1 MTALA
6 VDPKAYY
13 QAATNCFDAASALR
27 DSFLY
32 IFAELSECGSMAGV
46 DENGQQW
53 ARSYNTSAYGAVGFF
68 QDVHS
73 TLYAYGSALN
83 DIGFTHAQAD
93 ATVKGA
99 PQPDRPTDPGM
110 PVFGPFSVPAS
121 AGGPGQGI
129 VDKGINIISHIGIP
143 VPDGDTGKL
152 AKAADAWD
160 RLGTIYQN
168 TNARDKITIA
178 ASLFD
183 SVTADDAGYIR
194 DDLKSLAGSIDQLLT
209 ACTQISQ
216 SCIAYKDA
224 LTELRDEIKGFL
236 KSLAQDLA
244 IDAAITIGLSLISFG
259 AGAVTAGKA
268 LVTVQKWAGKIK
280 DGIIAWRG
288 RKALQ
293 IAGIGQEVKDATVK
307 ARKVV
312 TDLRDRLRGKRADD
326 ATNAPKSPSKAIV
339 DEKKYEY
346 LFGRAAEDAH
356 NSPRSLQNQSQLNR
370 VGVFDNQA
378 GRNLLNSH
386 FDEVVRTDS
395 NIARTFSNDYGE
407 FQVRES
413 LFVGP
418 NGILK
423 FETTWQVTPEG
434 LRLTTVIPKGGGA

>member
-13 QAATNCFDAASALR
+13 QAAINCFDAASALR

-32 IFAELSECGSMAGV
+32 IFAELSACGSMAGV
-46 DENGQQW
+46 DENGQEW
-53 ARSYNTSAYGAVGFF
+53 ARSYNTSAYEAVGFF

-110 PVFGPFSVPAS
+110 PVFGPFSIPAS

-129 VDKGINIISHIGIP
+129 VDEGINIISHIGIP

-194 DDLKSLAGSIDQLLT
+194 DDLKSLAGSIIN
-209 ACTQISQ
+209 C
-216 SCIAYKDA
+216 
-224 LTELRDEIKGFL
+224 
-236 KSLAQDLA
+236 
-244 IDAAITIGLSLISFG
+244 
-259 AGAVTAGKA
+259 
-268 LVTVQKWAGKIK
+268 
-280 DGIIAWRG
+280 
-288 RKALQ
+288 
-293 IAGIGQEVKDATVK
+293 
-307 ARKVV
+307 
-312 TDLRDRLRGKRADD
+312 
-326 ATNAPKSPSKAIV
+326 
-339 DEKKYEY
+339 
-346 LFGRAAEDAH
+346 
-356 NSPRSLQNQSQLNR
+356 
-370 VGVFDNQA
+370 
-378 GRNLLNSH
+378 
-386 FDEVVRTDS
+386 
-395 NIARTFSNDYGE
+395 
-407 FQVRES
+407 
-413 LFVGP
+413 
-418 NGILK
+418 
-423 FETTWQVTPEG
+423 
-434 LRLTTVIPKGGGA
+434 

>member
-46 DENGQQW
+46 DENGQEW
-53 ARSYNTSAYGAVGFF
+53 ARSYNTSAYEAVGFF

-73 TLYAYGSALN
+73 TLYAYGTALN
-83 DIGFTHAQAD
+83 DIGFTHAQAN
-93 ATVKGA
+93 ATMKGA
-99 PQPDRPTDPGM
+99 PQPDRPADPGM

-183 SVTADDAGYIR
+183 SVTADDAGHIR
-194 DDLKSLAGSIDQLLT
+194 DDLKSLADSIDQLLT

-216 SCIAYKDA
+216 SCLAYKDA
-224 LTELRDEIKGFL
+224 LTELRTEIEGFL
-236 KSLAQDLA
+236 KSLATDLA
-244 IDAAITIGLSLISFG
+244 IDAAITIGLALISFG

-280 DGIIAWRG
+280 DGILAWRG

-293 IAGIGQEVKDATVK
+293 IAGIKQEAKDAVVK

-312 TDLRDRLRGKRADD
+312 TDLRDRLRGKIDD
-326 ATNAPKSPSKAIV
+326 VGKAPKVGPKNA
-339 DEKKYEY
+339 DEVRNA
-346 LFGRAAEDAH
+346 LDSRTA
-356 NSPRSLQNQSQLNR
+356 P
-370 VGVFDNQA
+370 
-378 GRNLLNSH
+378 GRNRPNRQL
-386 FDEVVRTDS
+386 DS
-395 NIARTFSNDYGE
+395 EAEIRQLYEDLTRSADTLDVGGYPGRGARLEDGTEIKIRDKS
-407 FQVRES
+407 ES
-413 LFVGP
+413 G
-418 NGILK
+418 G
-423 FETTWQVTPEG
+423 VTIDIIYPG
-434 LRLTTVIPKGGGA
+434 SKRPVKVHLP

>member
-1 MTALA
+1 MTGLA
-6 VDPKAYY
+6 VDPRAYY

-46 DENGQQW
+46 DENGQEW
-53 ARSYNTSAYGAVGFF
+53 ARSYNTSAYEAVGFF

-83 DIGFTHAQAD
+83 DIGFTHAQAN
-93 ATVKGA
+93 ATMKGA

-183 SVTADDAGYIR
+183 SVTADDAGHIR
-194 DDLKSLAGSIDQLLT
+194 DDLKSLADSIDQLLT

-216 SCIAYKDA
+216 SCLAYKDA
-224 LTELRDEIKGFL
+224 LSELRTEIEGFL
-236 KSLAQDLA
+236 KSLATDLA
-244 IDAAITIGLSLISFG
+244 IDAAITIGLALISFG

-280 DGIIAWRG
+280 DGILAWRG

-293 IAGIGQEVKDATVK
+293 IAGVKQEAKEAVVK

-312 TDLRDRLRGKRADD
+312 TDLRDRLRGKIDD
-326 ATNAPKSPSKAIV
+326 VGKAPKVGPKNA
-339 DEKKYEY
+339 DEVRNA
-346 LFGRAAEDAH
+346 LDSRTA
-356 NSPRSLQNQSQLNR
+356 P
-370 VGVFDNQA
+370 
-378 GRNLLNSH
+378 GRNRPNRQL
-386 FDEVVRTDS
+386 DS
-395 NIARTFSNDYGE
+395 EAEIRQLYEDLTRSADTLDVGGYPGRGARLEDGTEIKIRDKS
-407 FQVRES
+407 ES
-413 LFVGP
+413 G
-418 NGILK
+418 G
-423 FETTWQVTPEG
+423 VTIDIIYPG
-434 LRLTTVIPKGGGA
+434 SKRPVKVHLP

>member
-6 VDPKAYY
+6 VDPRAYY

-32 IFAELSECGSMAGV
+32 IFAELSACGSMAGV
-46 DENGQQW
+46 DENGQEW
-53 ARSYNTSAYGAVGFF
+53 ARSYNASAYEAVGFF

-194 DDLKSLAGSIDQLLT
+194 DDLKSLANSIDQLLT

-244 IDAAITIGLSLISFG
+244 IDAAITVGLSLISFG

-268 LVTVQKWAGKIK
+268 LLTVQKWAGKIK
-280 DGIIAWRG
+280 DGVIAWRA

-293 IAGIGQEVKDATVK
+293 IAGIRQEAKDAVVK

-312 TDLRDRLRGKRADD
+312 TDLRDRLRKKIDDVEKAPPKVGPKNADEVRNELD
-326 ATNAPKSPSKAIV
+326 SRTAP
-339 DEKKYEY
+339 
-346 LFGRAAEDAH
+346 
-356 NSPRSLQNQSQLNR
+356 
-370 VGVFDNQA
+370 
-378 GRNLLNSH
+378 GRNKPNRQL
-386 FDEVVRTDS
+386 DS
-395 NIARTFSNDYGE
+395 DAEIRQLYEDLTRGADTLDVGNYPGRGARLEDGTEIRIRDKS
-407 FQVRES
+407 ES
-413 LFVGP
+413 GGVTID
-418 NGILK
+418 ILYPGSK
-423 FETTWQVTPEG
+423 RPVKVHLP
-434 LRLTTVIPKGGGA
+434 

>member
-32 IFAELSECGSMAGV
+32 IFAELAECGSMAGV
-46 DENGQQW
+46 DENGQEW
-53 ARSYNTSAYGAVGFF
+53 ARSYNTSAYEAVGFF

-83 DIGFTHAQAD
+83 DIGFTHAQAN
-93 ATVKGA
+93 ATMKGA

-183 SVTADDAGYIR
+183 SVTADDAGHIR
-194 DDLKSLAGSIDQLLT
+194 DDLKSLANSIDQLLT

-216 SCIAYKDA
+216 SCLAYKDA
-224 LTELRDEIKGFL
+224 LTELRNEIKGFL
-236 KSLAQDLA
+236 DSLVQELA
-244 IDAAITIGLSLISFG
+244 IDAAITVGLSLISFG
-259 AGAVTAGKA
+259 AGAVTAAKA
-268 LVTVQKWAGKIK
+268 LDSVRKWAGKIK
-280 DGIIAWRG
+280 DGIIAWRA

-293 IAGIGQEVKDATVK
+293 IAGIRQEAKDAAVK

-312 TDLRDRLRGKRADD
+312 TDLRDRLRKKIDRPSGSSRPRTLDELFRNRTPKASELEDYAQSQGWVRSRTENGPIKYTDENGIVRITIKRGSGRTPGSESPHVEIRD
-326 ATNAPKSPSKAIV
+326 ATGQRTDPYGNPVTRKSP
-339 DEKKYEY
+339 
-346 LFGRAAEDAH
+346 
-356 NSPRSLQNQSQLNR
+356 
-370 VGVFDNQA
+370 DN
-378 GRNLLNSH
+378 H
-386 FDEVVRTDS
+386 
-395 NIARTFSNDYGE
+395 
-407 FQVRES
+407 
-413 LFVGP
+413 
-418 NGILK
+418 
-423 FETTWQVTPEG
+423 TPIDMD
-434 LRLTTVIPKGGGA
+434 LP

>member
-32 IFAELSECGSMAGV
+32 IFAELSACGSMAGV
-46 DENGQQW
+46 DDNGQEW
-53 ARSYNTSAYGAVGFF
+53 ARSYNTSAYEAVGFF

-83 DIGFTHAQAD
+83 DIGFTHARAD

-194 DDLKSLAGSIDQLLT
+194 DDLKSLANSIDQLLT

-244 IDAAITIGLSLISFG
+244 IDAAITVGLSLISFG
-259 AGAVTAGKA
+259 AGAVTAAKA
-268 LVTVQKWAGKIK
+268 LDTVRRWAGKIK
-280 DGIIAWRG
+280 DGIIAWRT

-293 IAGIGQEVKDATVK
+293 IAGVRQEAKDAAVK

-312 TDLRDRLRGKRADD
+312 TDLRDRLRGKSGDVKRPPVKSLKNDLDNAQTWTGGNLPTQGGPPNGYLVKRDPQGNITNYSYYD
-326 ATNAPKSPSKAIV
+326 SDGVATKRVDLTGDSHYNKATGQTIPTPHV
-339 DEKKYEY
+339 VEIQKYVKPETGEI
-346 LFGRAAEDAH
+346 FARTDRNNVRAA
-356 NSPRSLQNQSQLNR
+356 L
-370 VGVFDNQA
+370 
-378 GRNLLNSH
+378 
-386 FDEVVRTDS
+386 
-395 NIARTFSNDYGE
+395 
-407 FQVRES
+407 
-413 LFVGP
+413 
-418 NGILK
+418 
-423 FETTWQVTPEG
+423 PEE
-434 LRLTTVIPKGGGA
+434 IP

>member
-27 DSFLY
+27 DSFVY
-32 IFAELSECGSMAGV
+32 VFGELSECGSMAGV
-46 DENGQQW
+46 DENGQEW
-53 ARSYNTSAYGAVGFF
+53 ARSYNAAAYEAVGFF

-83 DIGFTHAQAD
+83 DIGFTHAQAN
-93 ATVKGA
+93 ATMTSA
-99 PQPDRPTDPGM
+99 PQPDRPTDPGV
-110 PVFGPFSVPAS
+110 PVFGPFSIPAS

-129 VDKGINIISHIGIP
+129 IDKGINIVSHVGIP

-209 ACTQISQ
+209 TCTQISQ
-216 SCIAYKDA
+216 SCLAYKDA
-224 LTELRDEIKGFL
+224 LTELRSEIEGFL
-236 KSLAQDLA
+236 KSLVSELA
-244 IDAAITIGLSLISFG
+244 IDAAITVGLSLISFG

-268 LVTVQKWAGKIK
+268 LLTVQKWAGKIK
-280 DGIIAWRG
+280 DGIIAWRA
-288 RKALQ
+288 RKAVQ
-293 IAGIGQEVKDATVK
+293 IAGIKQEAKDAAAQ

-312 TDLRDRLRGKRADD
+312 TDLRDRLRGRIDDPRKLPKRTLRQELD
-326 ATNAPKSPSKAIV
+326 NAIV
-339 DEKKYEY
+339 TNDRRIDIAHGPPNGYVVKK
-346 LFGRAAEDAH
+346 
-356 NSPRSLQNQSQLNR
+356 
-370 VGVFDNQA
+370 
-378 GRNLLNSH
+378 
-386 FDEVVRTDS
+386 DS
-395 NIARTFSNDYGE
+395 NGNITNYVQYDENGRGIKRVDLTGRPHGSVPTPHVVEIVHDVAPDGTVYVRELTK
-407 FQVRES
+407 QVR
-413 LFVGP
+413 P
-418 NGILK
+418 A
-423 FETTWQVTPEG
+423 TPDE
-434 LRLTTVIPKGGGA
+434 IP

>member
-13 QAATNCFDAASALR
+13 QAATNCFDAASAVR

-32 IFAELSECGSMAGV
+32 IFAELAACGSMAGV
-46 DENGQQW
+46 DENGQEW
-53 ARSYNTSAYGAVGFF
+53 ARSYSTSAYEAVGFF

-83 DIGFTHAQAD
+83 DIGFAHAQAN
-93 ATVKGA
+93 ATMKGA

-183 SVTADDAGYIR
+183 SVTADDAGHIR
-194 DDLKSLAGSIDQLLT
+194 DDLKSLAHSIDQLLT

-216 SCIAYKDA
+216 SCLAYKEA
-224 LTELRDEIKGFL
+224 LTELRNEIKGFL
-236 KSLAQDLA
+236 NSLAQELA

-259 AGAVTAGKA
+259 AGAVTAAKA
-268 LVTVQKWAGKIK
+268 LDTVRRWAGKIK
-280 DGIIAWRG
+280 DGIIAWRA

-293 IAGIGQEVKDATVK
+293 IAGIRQETRDAAVN

-312 TDLRDRLRGKRADD
+312 TDLRDRLRKKADD
-326 ATNAPKSPSKAIV
+326 SPKPPKKSLKEELDNAQV
-339 DEKKYEY
+339 WT
-346 LFGRAAEDAH
+346 
-356 NSPRSLQNQSQLNR
+356 
-370 VGVFDNQA
+370 
-378 GRNLLNSH
+378 GRNLPTQGGPPNGYLVKRDAQGNITHYSH
-386 FDEVVRTDS
+386 FDADGVATSRVDVVGKPHMDKTTGQYIPTPHVVEVQK
-395 NIARTFSNDYGE
+395 NIDPATGRIFARTINDS
-407 FQVRES
+407 VRPA
-413 LFVGP
+413 L
-418 NGILK
+418 
-423 FETTWQVTPEG
+423 PEE
-434 LRLTTVIPKGGGA
+434 IP

>member
-1 MTALA
+1 MTLA

-27 DSFLY
+27 DSFVY
-32 IFAELSECGSMAGV
+32 IFAELSGCGSMAGV
-46 DENGQQW
+46 DENGQEW
-53 ARSYNTSAYGAVGFF
+53 ARSYNTSAYEAVGFF
-68 QDVHS
+68 EDVHS

-83 DIGFTHAQAD
+83 EIGFTHAQAD
-93 ATVKGA
+93 ASLKGA

-121 AGGPGQGI
+121 AGGPGQGLI
-129 VDKGINIISHIGIP
+129 DSGINIVSHIGIP

-152 AKAADAWD
+152 TKAADAWD

-178 ASLFD
+178 AGLFD
-183 SVTADDAGYIR
+183 TVTADDASYIR
-194 DDLKSLAGSIDQLLT
+194 DDLKSLANSIDQLLT
-209 ACTQISQ
+209 ACKQISQ
-216 SCIAYKDA
+216 SCIEYRDA
-224 LTELRDEIKGFL
+224 LNELRAEIRTFL
-236 KSLAQDLA
+236 EGLAKDLA

-259 AGAVTAGKA
+259 AGAVTAAKA
-268 LVTVQKWAGKIK
+268 VHTLQQWAGKIK
-280 DGIIAWRG
+280 DGIIAWRA

-293 IAGIGQEVKDATVK
+293 IAGLEQEAKDAVVK

-312 TDLRDRLRGKRADD
+312 TDLRDRLRGKRSGDV
-326 ATNAPKSPSKAIV
+326 NSAPKPQPKAIV
-339 DEKKYEY
+339 DEKKFDY
-346 LFGRAAEDAH
+346 LFGRAAEDEH
-356 NSPRSLQNQSQLNR
+356 NSPRSLQNLSQLNR

-378 GRNLLNSH
+378 GRDLLNRH
-386 FDEVVRTDS
+386 FDEVVSTDN
-395 NIARTFSNDYGE
+395 NIARTFSNEYGN

>member
-46 DENGQQW
+46 DENGQEW

-129 VDKGINIISHIGIP
+129 VDKGINIVSHIGIP

-194 DDLKSLAGSIDQLLT
+194 DDLKSLASSIDQLLT

-293 IAGIGQEVKDATVK
+293 IAGIKQEAQDAVVK

-312 TDLRDRLRGKRADD
+312 TDLRDRLRRKADD
-326 ATNAPKSPSKAIV
+326 TPKPPKKSLKEELDNAQV
-339 DEKKYEY
+339 WT
-346 LFGRAAEDAH
+346 
-356 NSPRSLQNQSQLNR
+356 
-370 VGVFDNQA
+370 
-378 GRNLLNSH
+378 GRNLPTQGGPPNGYLVKRDVQGNITHYSY
-386 FDEVVRTDS
+386 FDADGVATSRVDVVGKPHMDKATGQYIPTPHVVEIQK
-395 NIARTFSNDYGE
+395 NIDPATGRIFARTINDS
-407 FQVRES
+407 VRPA
-413 LFVGP
+413 L
-418 NGILK
+418 
-423 FETTWQVTPEG
+423 PEE
-434 LRLTTVIPKGGGA
+434 IP

>member
-13 QAATNCFDAASALR
+13 QAATNCADAASALR

-32 IFAELSECGSMAGV
+32 IFAELSACGSMAGV
-46 DENGQQW
+46 DENGQEW
-53 ARSYNTSAYGAVGFF
+53 ARSYNASAYEAVGFF

-194 DDLKSLAGSIDQLLT
+194 DDLKSLANSIDQLLT

-244 IDAAITIGLSLISFG
+244 IDAAITVGLSLISFG

-268 LVTVQKWAGKIK
+268 LLTVQKWAGKIK
-280 DGIIAWRG
+280 DGVIAWRA

-293 IAGIGQEVKDATVK
+293 IAGIRQEAKDAVVK

-312 TDLRDRLRGKRADD
+312 TDLRDRLRKKIDDVEKAPPKVGPKNADEVRNELD
-326 ATNAPKSPSKAIV
+326 SRTAP
-339 DEKKYEY
+339 
-346 LFGRAAEDAH
+346 
-356 NSPRSLQNQSQLNR
+356 
-370 VGVFDNQA
+370 
-378 GRNLLNSH
+378 GRNKPNRQL
-386 FDEVVRTDS
+386 DS
-395 NIARTFSNDYGE
+395 DAEIRQLYEDLTRGADTLDVGNYPGRGARLEDGTEIRIRDKS
-407 FQVRES
+407 ES
-413 LFVGP
+413 GGVTID
-418 NGILK
+418 ILYPGSK
-423 FETTWQVTPEG
+423 RPVKVHLP
-434 LRLTTVIPKGGGA
+434 

>member
-32 IFAELSECGSMAGV
+32 IFAELSACGSMAGV
-46 DENGQQW
+46 DENGQEW
-53 ARSYNTSAYGAVGFF
+53 ARSYNASAYEAVGFF

-194 DDLKSLAGSIDQLLT
+194 DDLKSLANSIDQLLT

-244 IDAAITIGLSLISFG
+244 IDAAITVGLSLISFG

-268 LVTVQKWAGKIK
+268 LLTVQKWAGKIK
-280 DGIIAWRG
+280 DGVIAWRA

-293 IAGIGQEVKDATVK
+293 IAGIRQEAKDAVVK

-312 TDLRDRLRGKRADD
+312 TDLRDRLRKKIDDVEKAPPKVGPKNADEVRNELD
-326 ATNAPKSPSKAIV
+326 SRTAP
-339 DEKKYEY
+339 
-346 LFGRAAEDAH
+346 
-356 NSPRSLQNQSQLNR
+356 
-370 VGVFDNQA
+370 
-378 GRNLLNSH
+378 GRNKPNRQL
-386 FDEVVRTDS
+386 DS
-395 NIARTFSNDYGE
+395 DAEIRQLYEDLTRGADTLDVGNYPGRGARLEDGTEIRIRDKS
-407 FQVRES
+407 ES
-413 LFVGP
+413 GGVTID
-418 NGILK
+418 ILYPGSK
-423 FETTWQVTPEG
+423 RPVKVHLP
-434 LRLTTVIPKGGGA
+434 

>member
-46 DENGQQW
+46 DENGQEW
-53 ARSYNTSAYGAVGFF
+53 ARSYNTSAYEAVGFF

-83 DIGFTHAQAD
+83 DIGFTHAQAN
-93 ATVKGA
+93 ATMKGA

-209 ACTQISQ
+209 SCTQISQ

-236 KSLAQDLA
+236 NSLVQELA

-280 DGIIAWRG
+280 DGILAWRG

-293 IAGIGQEVKDATVK
+293 IAGIKQEAKDAVVK

-312 TDLRDRLRGKRADD
+312 TDLRDRLRKKAD
-326 ATNAPKSPSKAIV
+326 
-339 DEKKYEY
+339 
-346 LFGRAAEDAH
+346 
-356 NSPRSLQNQSQLNR
+356 NSPKPPKKSLKEEL
-370 VGVFDNQA
+370 DNAQVWT
-378 GRNLLNSH
+378 GRNLPTQGGPPNGYLVKRDAQGNITHYSR
-386 FDEVVRTDS
+386 FDADGVATSRVDVVGKPHMDKTTGQYIPTPHVVEVQK
-395 NIARTFSNDYGE
+395 NIDPATGRIFARTINDS
-407 FQVRES
+407 VRPA
-413 LFVGP
+413 L
-418 NGILK
+418 
-423 FETTWQVTPEG
+423 PEE
-434 LRLTTVIPKGGGA
+434 IP

>member
-13 QAATNCFDAASALR
+13 QAAINCFDAASALR

-46 DENGQQW
+46 DENGQEW
-53 ARSYNTSAYGAVGFF
+53 ARSYNTSAYEAVGFF

-83 DIGFTHAQAD
+83 DIGFTHAQAN
-93 ATVKGA
+93 ATMKGA

-183 SVTADDAGYIR
+183 SVTADDAGHIR
-194 DDLKSLAGSIDQLLT
+194 DDLKSLADSIDQLLT

-216 SCIAYKDA
+216 SCLAYKDA
-224 LTELRDEIKGFL
+224 LSELRTEIEGFL
-236 KSLAQDLA
+236 KSLATDLA
-244 IDAAITIGLSLISFG
+244 IDAAITIGLALISFG

-280 DGIIAWRG
+280 DGILAWRG

-293 IAGIGQEVKDATVK
+293 IAGVKQEAKDAVVK

-312 TDLRDRLRGKRADD
+312 TDLRDRLRGKIDD
-326 ATNAPKSPSKAIV
+326 VGKAPKVGPKNA
-339 DEKKYEY
+339 DEVRNA
-346 LFGRAAEDAH
+346 LDSRTA
-356 NSPRSLQNQSQLNR
+356 P
-370 VGVFDNQA
+370 
-378 GRNLLNSH
+378 GRNKPNRQL
-386 FDEVVRTDS
+386 DS
-395 NIARTFSNDYGE
+395 EAEIRQLYEDLTRSADTLDVGGYPGRGARLEDGTEIKIRDKS
-407 FQVRES
+407 ES
-413 LFVGP
+413 G
-418 NGILK
+418 G
-423 FETTWQVTPEG
+423 VTIDIIYPG
-434 LRLTTVIPKGGGA
+434 SKRPVKVHLP

>member
-32 IFAELSECGSMAGV
+32 IFAELSACGSMAGV
-46 DENGQQW
+46 DENGQEW
-53 ARSYNTSAYGAVGFF
+53 ARSYNTSAYEAVGFF

-183 SVTADDAGYIR
+183 NVTADDAGYIR
-194 DDLKSLAGSIDQLLT
+194 DDLKSLANSIDQLLT
-209 ACTQISQ
+209 ACTQISR
-216 SCIAYKDA
+216 SCIEYRDA
-224 LTELRDEIKGFL
+224 LTELRAEIEGFL
-236 KSLAQDLA
+236 KSLAADLA
-244 IDAAITIGLSLISFG
+244 IDAAITVGLSLISFG
-259 AGAVTAGKA
+259 AGAVTAVKA
-268 LVTVQKWAGKIK
+268 VDTVRRWAGRIK
-280 DGIIAWRG
+280 DGIIAWRA

-293 IAGIGQEVKDATVK
+293 IAGLKQEAKDAAVK
-307 ARKVV
+307 ARKAV
-312 TDLRDRLRGKRADD
+312 TDLRDRLRGKRSGDVASV
-326 ATNAPKSPSKAIV
+326 PKPQSKAIV
-339 DEKKYEY
+339 DEKKYDY
-346 LFGRAAEDAH
+346 LFGRVAEDPH
-356 NSPRSLQNQSQLNR
+356 NTPRSVQNLDQLNR
-370 VGVFDNQA
+370 VGVFDNPA
-378 GRNLLNSH
+378 GRDLLSRH
-386 FDEVVRTDS
+386 FDEIVSADS
-395 NIARTFSNDYGE
+395 NIARTFSNQYGE

-434 LRLTTVIPKGGGA
+434 LRMTTVIPKGRGA

>member
-1 MTALA
+1 M
-6 VDPKAYY
+6 
-13 QAATNCFDAASALR
+13 
-27 DSFLY
+27 
-32 IFAELSECGSMAGV
+32 
-46 DENGQQW
+46 DENGQEW

-68 QDVHS
+68 RDVHS

-99 PQPDRPTDPGM
+99 PPPDRPTDPGM
-110 PVFGPFSVPAS
+110 PVFRPFSVPAS

-183 SVTADDAGYIR
+183 SVTADDADYIR
-194 DDLKSLAGSIDQLLT
+194 DDLKSLANSIDQLLT

-216 SCIAYKDA
+216 SCLAYKDA
-224 LTELRDEIKGFL
+224 LSELRDEIKGFL
-236 KSLAQDLA
+236 RSLAQDLA

-293 IAGIGQEVKDATVK
+293 IAGIGQEAKDATVK

-312 TDLRDRLRGKRADD
+312 TDLRDRLRGKRAAD

-395 NIARTFSNDYGE
+395 NIARTSRMIMENSKCGSRCSS
-407 FQVRES
+407 VR
-413 LFVGP
+413 
-418 NGILK
+418 
-423 FETTWQVTPEG
+423 
-434 LRLTTVIPKGGGA
+434 TVF

>member
-46 DENGQQW
+46 DENGQEW
-53 ARSYNTSAYGAVGFF
+53 ARSYNTSAYEAVGFF

-83 DIGFTHAQAD
+83 DIGFTHAQAN
-93 ATVKGA
+93 ATMKGA

-183 SVTADDAGYIR
+183 SVTADDAGHIR
-194 DDLKSLAGSIDQLLT
+194 DDLKSLADSIDQLLT

-216 SCIAYKDA
+216 SCLAYKDA
-224 LTELRDEIKGFL
+224 LTELRTEIEGFL
-236 KSLAQDLA
+236 KSLATDLA
-244 IDAAITIGLSLISFG
+244 IDAAITIGLALISFG

-280 DGIIAWRG
+280 DGILAWRG

-293 IAGIGQEVKDATVK
+293 IAGIKQEAKDAVVK

-312 TDLRDRLRGKRADD
+312 TDLRDRLRGKIDD
-326 ATNAPKSPSKAIV
+326 VGKAPKVGPKNA
-339 DEKKYEY
+339 DEVRNA
-346 LFGRAAEDAH
+346 LDSRTA
-356 NSPRSLQNQSQLNR
+356 P
-370 VGVFDNQA
+370 
-378 GRNLLNSH
+378 GRNRPNRQL
-386 FDEVVRTDS
+386 DS
-395 NIARTFSNDYGE
+395 EAEIRQLYEDLTRSADTLDVGGYPGRGARLEDGTEIKIRDKS
-407 FQVRES
+407 ES
-413 LFVGP
+413 G
-418 NGILK
+418 G
-423 FETTWQVTPEG
+423 VTIDIIYPG
-434 LRLTTVIPKGGGA
+434 SKRPVKVHLP

>member
-6 VDPKAYY
+6 VDPRAYY

-32 IFAELSECGSMAGV
+32 IFAELSACGSMAGV
-46 DENGQQW
+46 DENGQEW
-53 ARSYNTSAYGAVGFF
+53 ARSYNTSAYEAVGFF

-83 DIGFTHAQAD
+83 DIGFTHARAD

-194 DDLKSLAGSIDQLLT
+194 DDLKSLANSIDQLLI

-224 LTELRDEIKGFL
+224 LTELRTEIEGFL
-236 KSLAQDLA
+236 KSLAADLA

-268 LVTVQKWAGKIK
+268 LLTVQKWAGKIK
-280 DGIIAWRG
+280 DGVLAWRA

-293 IAGIGQEVKDATVK
+293 IAGLRQEAKDAVVK

-312 TDLRDRLRGKRADD
+312 TDLRDRLRKKVDD
-326 ATNAPKSPSKAIV
+326 SPKPPKKSLKEELDNAQIWT
-339 DEKKYEY
+339 
-346 LFGRAAEDAH
+346 
-356 NSPRSLQNQSQLNR
+356 
-370 VGVFDNQA
+370 
-378 GRNLLNSH
+378 GRNLPTQGGPPNGYLVKRDSQGNITHYSY
-386 FDEVVRTDS
+386 FDADGVATSRIDVVGKPHMDKATGQYIPTPHVVEVQK
-395 NIARTFSNDYGE
+395 NIDPATGRIFARTINDS
-407 FQVRES
+407 VRPA
-413 LFVGP
+413 L
-418 NGILK
+418 
-423 FETTWQVTPEG
+423 PEE
-434 LRLTTVIPKGGGA
+434 IP

>member
-46 DENGQQW
+46 DENGQEW
-53 ARSYNTSAYGAVGFF
+53 ARSYNTSAYEAVGFF

-93 ATVKGA
+93 AIMKGT

-129 VDKGINIISHIGIP
+129 VDKGINIVSHIGIP

-183 SVTADDAGYIR
+183 SVTADDAGHIR
-194 DDLKSLAGSIDQLLT
+194 DDLKSLANSIDQLLT

-216 SCIAYKDA
+216 SCIAYKEA
-224 LTELRDEIKGFL
+224 LTELRAEIEGFL
-236 KSLAQDLA
+236 KSLATDLA
-244 IDAAITIGLSLISFG
+244 IDAAITIGLALISFG

-280 DGIIAWRG
+280 DGILAWRG

-293 IAGIGQEVKDATVK
+293 IAGLKQEAKDAVVK

-312 TDLRDRLRGKRADD
+312 TDLRDRLRKKADD
-326 ATNAPKSPSKAIV
+326 LPKPPKKSLKEELENAQV
-339 DEKKYEY
+339 WT
-346 LFGRAAEDAH
+346 
-356 NSPRSLQNQSQLNR
+356 
-370 VGVFDNQA
+370 
-378 GRNLLNSH
+378 GRNLPTQGGPPNGYLVKRDAQGNITHYSH
-386 FDEVVRTDS
+386 FDADGVATSRVDVVGKPHMDKATGQYIPTPHVVEVQK
-395 NIARTFSNDYGE
+395 NIDPVTGRIFARTINDS
-407 FQVRES
+407 VRPA
-413 LFVGP
+413 L
-418 NGILK
+418 
-423 FETTWQVTPEG
+423 PEE
-434 LRLTTVIPKGGGA
+434 IP

>member
-13 QAATNCFDAASALR
+13 QAATNCLDAASALR

-32 IFAELSECGSMAGV
+32 IFAELAECGSMAGV
-46 DENGQQW
+46 DENGQEW
-53 ARSYNTSAYGAVGFF
+53 ARSYNTCAYEAVGFF

-93 ATVKGA
+93 ATMKGA

-129 VDKGINIISHIGIP
+129 VDKGINIISHIGMP

-183 SVTADDAGYIR
+183 SVTADDAGHIR
-194 DDLKSLAGSIDQLLT
+194 DDLKSLASSIDQLLT

-216 SCIAYKDA
+216 SCLAYKDA
-224 LTELRDEIKGFL
+224 LTELRNEIKGFL
-236 KSLAQDLA
+236 DSLVQELA
-244 IDAAITIGLSLISFG
+244 IDAAITVGLSLISFG
-259 AGAVTAGKA
+259 AGAVTAAKA
-268 LVTVQKWAGKIK
+268 LDSVRKWAGKIK
-280 DGIIAWRG
+280 DGIIAWRA

-293 IAGIGQEVKDATVK
+293 IAGIRQEAKDAAVK

-312 TDLRDRLRGKRADD
+312 TDLRDRLRKRIDNVEKAPPKVGPKNADEVRNELD
-326 ATNAPKSPSKAIV
+326 ARTTP
-339 DEKKYEY
+339 
-346 LFGRAAEDAH
+346 
-356 NSPRSLQNQSQLNR
+356 
-370 VGVFDNQA
+370 
-378 GRNLLNSH
+378 GRNKPNRQL
-386 FDEVVRTDS
+386 DS
-395 NIARTFSNDYGE
+395 DAEIRQLYEDLTRGADTLDVGGYPGRGARLEDGTEIRIRDKS
-407 FQVRES
+407 ES
-413 LFVGP
+413 GGVTID
-418 NGILK
+418 ILYPGSK
-423 FETTWQVTPEG
+423 RPVKVHLP
-434 LRLTTVIPKGGGA
+434 

>member
-6 VDPKAYY
+6 VDPRAYY

-32 IFAELSECGSMAGV
+32 IFAELSACGSMAGV
-46 DENGQQW
+46 DENGQEW
-53 ARSYNTSAYGAVGFF
+53 ARSYNASAYEAVGFF

-194 DDLKSLAGSIDQLLT
+194 DDLKSLANSIDQLLT

-244 IDAAITIGLSLISFG
+244 IDAAITVGLSLISFG

-268 LVTVQKWAGKIK
+268 LLTVQKWAGKIK
-280 DGIIAWRG
+280 DGVIAWRA

-293 IAGIGQEVKDATVK
+293 IAGIRQEAKDAVVK

-312 TDLRDRLRGKRADD
+312 TDLRDRLRRRSTTSRRRHRRWG
-326 ATNAPKSPSKAIV
+326 
-339 DEKKYEY
+339 
-346 LFGRAAEDAH
+346 
-356 NSPRSLQNQSQLNR
+356 PRM
-370 VGVFDNQA
+370 
-378 GRNLLNSH
+378 
-386 FDEVVRTDS
+386 RT
-395 NIARTFSNDYGE
+395 
-407 FQVRES
+407 
-413 LFVGP
+413 
-418 NGILK
+418 K
-423 FETTWQVTPEG
+423 
-434 LRLTTVIPKGGGA
+434 

>member
-6 VDPKAYY
+6 VDPRAYY

-32 IFAELSECGSMAGV
+32 IFAELAACGSMAGV
-46 DENGQQW
+46 DENGQEW
-53 ARSYNTSAYGAVGFF
+53 ARSYNTSAYEAVGFF

-83 DIGFTHAQAD
+83 DIGFTHARAD

-194 DDLKSLAGSIDQLLT
+194 DDLKSLANSIDQLLT

-244 IDAAITIGLSLISFG
+244 IDAAITVGLSLISFG

-268 LVTVQKWAGKIK
+268 LLTVQKWAGKIK
-280 DGIIAWRG
+280 DGVIAWRA

-293 IAGIGQEVKDATVK
+293 IAGIRQEAKDAVVK

-312 TDLRDRLRGKRADD
+312 TDLRDRLRKKIDDVEKAPPKVGPKNADEVRNELD
-326 ATNAPKSPSKAIV
+326 SRTAP
-339 DEKKYEY
+339 
-346 LFGRAAEDAH
+346 
-356 NSPRSLQNQSQLNR
+356 
-370 VGVFDNQA
+370 
-378 GRNLLNSH
+378 GRNKPNRQL
-386 FDEVVRTDS
+386 DS
-395 NIARTFSNDYGE
+395 DAEIRQLYEDLTRGADTLDVGNYPGRGARLEDGTEIRIRDKS
-407 FQVRES
+407 ES
-413 LFVGP
+413 GGVTID
-418 NGILK
+418 ILYPGSK
-423 FETTWQVTPEG
+423 RPVKVHLP
-434 LRLTTVIPKGGGA
+434 

>member
-32 IFAELSECGSMAGV
+32 IFAELSACGSMAGV
-46 DENGQQW
+46 DENGQEW
-53 ARSYNTSAYGAVGFF
+53 ARSYNTSAYEAVGFF

-83 DIGFTHAQAD
+83 DIGFTHARAD

-143 VPDGDTGKL
+143 APDGDTGKL

-194 DDLKSLAGSIDQLLT
+194 DDLKSLANSIDQLLT

-244 IDAAITIGLSLISFG
+244 IDAAITVGLSLISFG
-259 AGAVTAGKA
+259 AGTVTAGKA
-268 LVTVQKWAGKIK
+268 LLTVQKWAGKIK
-280 DGIIAWRG
+280 DGVIAWRA

-293 IAGIGQEVKDATVK
+293 IAGIRQEAKDAVVK

-312 TDLRDRLRGKRADD
+312 TDLRDRLRKKIDDVEKAPPKVGPKNADEVRNELD
-326 ATNAPKSPSKAIV
+326 SRTAP
-339 DEKKYEY
+339 
-346 LFGRAAEDAH
+346 
-356 NSPRSLQNQSQLNR
+356 
-370 VGVFDNQA
+370 
-378 GRNLLNSH
+378 GRNKPNRQL
-386 FDEVVRTDS
+386 DS
-395 NIARTFSNDYGE
+395 DAEIRQLYEDLTRGADTLDVGNYPGRGARLEDGTEIRIRDKS
-407 FQVRES
+407 ES
-413 LFVGP
+413 GGVTID
-418 NGILK
+418 ILYPGSK
-423 FETTWQVTPEG
+423 RPVKVHLP
-434 LRLTTVIPKGGGA
+434 